1 VPEPLAVM
9 LGSLRLGGGERVGL
23 LLAEAFAARGHR
35 VDLLV
40 AECEGQYVDQVP
52 KAVRLIPLAASSQL
66 TGRRL
71 EFAADPGGWPI
82 LVPLQL
88 GMHPHRLSKRLPA
101 LIHYLQTERPHALVS
116 VGTQANMAALRA
128 ARVSGAAT
136 RIVVREG
143 NPLSFR
149 RRYRWA
155 YPIVVRRLFR
165 QAHAII
171 AVSDGVANDLAATAG
186 IPRERILTI
195 YGPVSLSAAAAGA
208 RVRPLHP
215 WFAPG
220 QAPVLL
226 AVGRL
231 VPQKGYPTL
240 LRAFAR
246 LRSVEQ
252 VRLVILGEGWRR
264 RSLERLVRRL
274 GIADAVQM
282 PGYVD
287 NPYAYMRHSAAMV
300 LSSAWEGIG
309 NVLIEA
315 LACGCPVISTDCP
328 GGPAEVLGHGAYGK
342 LVAVGDIDALAKAM
356 AEILAEKP
364 DRERLRARAQEFSI
378 DHIADSYLAVLA
390 GSGKPPAGE

>member
-1 VPEPLAVM
+1 VPERLAVM

-23 LLAEAFAARGHR
+23 LLAGAFAARGHR
-35 VDLLV
+35 VDLVV
-40 AECEGQYVDQVP
+40 AECEGQYLDQVP
-52 KAVRLIPLAASSQL
+52 KEVRLIPLAASSRI
-66 TGRRL
+66 TGRCM

-82 LVPLQL
+82 LLPLQL

-101 LIHYLQTERPHALVS
+101 LVHYLQTERPYALLS
-116 VGTQANMAALRA
+116 VGTQANLAALRA
-128 ARVSGAAT
+128 SRVSRAAT

-155 YPIVVRRLFR
+155 YPTVVRRLFR
-165 QAHAII
+165 HAHAIV
-171 AVSDGVANDLAATAG
+171 AVSDGVADDLSATAG

-195 YGPVSLSAAAAGA
+195 YGPASPVAQDRA
-208 RVRPLHP
+208 RKRPAHP

-220 QAPVLL
+220 QPPVLL

-231 VPQKGYPTL
+231 VPQKDYPTL

-246 LRSVEQ
+246 VRSVLP

-287 NPYAYMRHSAAMV
+287 NPYAYMAHSAAMV

-315 LACGCPVISTDCP
+315 LACGCPVVSTDCP
-328 GGPAEVLGHGAYGK
+328 GGPAEVLRQGAYGR
-342 LVAVGDIDALAKAM
+342 LVAVGDVDALATAM
-356 AEILAEKP
+356 AKTLSEIP
-364 DRERLRARAQEFSI
+364 DRERLRARAQEFGI
-378 DHIADSYLAVLA
+378 DRVADLYLGVLT
-390 GSGKPPAGE
+390 GSGAPPAPQ